1 MSSRG
6 RNQGMHVLEDFDCEA
21 IKKPAFPIA
30 APDENGQ
37 KLKDQDIHGLPAI
50 RALEQGDHLTRDE
63 FHRRYEAMPH
73 VKKAELIE
81 GVVHMPSPVKFEKHG
96 EQHFDAIGWL
106 SHYRALTRGVR
117 GGDNSTLMLDLNNEP
132 QPDAFLMIEPECGGQ
147 VKLENGY
154 ILGGPELIN
163 EISAS
168 SASYDLHSKLEAY
181 RRNNVMEYVV
191 WRVLDNAID
200 WFVLEGTQYV
210 RLACDAGVYRS
221 RVFPG
226 LWLDVQ
232 ALLDGNLLKV
242 FETVQQGVA
251 TEEHRQFLALLAARK
266 VQ

>member
-1 MSSRG
+1 MNWEANMST
-6 RNQGMHVLEDFDCEA
+6 
-21 IKKPAFPIA
+21 IP
-30 APDENGQ
+30 
-37 KLKDQDIHGLPAI
+37 
-50 RALEQGDHLTRDE
+50 ALEHGDHLTREE

-81 GVVHMPSPVKFEKHG
+81 GVVHIPSPLIG
-96 EQHFDAIGWL
+96 QQRFDAIHWL
-106 SHYRALTRGVR
+106 STYVMFTHGVE
-117 GGDNSTLMLDLNNEP
+117 GGVNSTVKLDSKNEP
-132 QPDAFLMIEPECGGQ
+132 QPDVLLIIAPECGGR

-154 ILGGPELIN
+154 IVGGPELIN

-181 RRNNVMEYVV
+181 RRNNVQEYVV

-200 WFVLEGTQYV
+200 WFVLEGTQYE
-210 RLACDAGVYRS
+210 RLPCDAGVYRS

-232 ALLDGNLLKV
+232 ALLDGRLLKV

-251 TEEHRQFLALLAARK
+251 TEEHRQFLASLASRK
-266 VQ
+266 GQ